1 VSEDSRTQ
9 SEEPRASGGRES
21 AAAGET
27 RIPEAVDVTL
37 ELLRRYDRPGPRY
50 TSYPTA
56 VEFTPEYTERDYRN
70 ELAAADAHPDEP
82 LSLYVHIP
90 FCEERCLYCGCNV
103 VITKKREVAVSYL
116 ESLHHE
122 IDLLAAHLPHR
133 RKLSQYHWGGGT
145 PTYLDPSQIEA
156 LQLGITEHFEIL
168 PDAEVAIEVDP
179 RVTTFEQTRLLKR
192 LGFNRISMGVQ
203 DFTPEVQA
211 AVRRNQT
218 EQQTR
223 RLYDECRRLGFH
235 SINLDLIYGLPLQ
248 TPETFERST
257 QTVIDL
263 RPDRIALYSYAFV
276 PWLKAH
282 QKWIDV
288 EAMPDPATKLRLFCI
303 AREMLLQAGYSQ
315 IGMDHFALPEDEMV
329 LAMQDRRLH
338 RNFMGYT
345 VRRGSDMLGLGT
357 SAIGDVQGSLAQNV
371 KKLSTYREALDA
383 GRFPIERGIALD
395 EDDLI
400 RREVITRLMCN
411 LHLDQAEIETRFG
424 IDFASYFAR
433 ELNELRGPEGPVEHG
448 FLAIGSGQLQV
459 VGRGPLFIRNICMAF
474 DRYLR
479 KDEPGKRV
487 FSRTV

>member
-1 VSEDSRTQ
+1 MSESG
-9 SEEPRASGGRES
+9 SEPRVSS
-21 AAAGET
+21 
-27 RIPEAVDVTL
+27 AVDVTL
-37 ELLRRYDRPGPRY
+37 ELLRKYDRPGPRY

-56 VEFTPEYTERDYRN
+56 VEFTPEFTEQDYRQK
-70 ELAAADAHPDEP
+70 LAEADRLPAEP
-82 LSLYVHIP
+82 LSLYVHLP

-103 VITKKREVAVSYL
+103 VITKKGEVAESYL
-116 ESLHHE
+116 ETLYRE

-133 RKLSQYHWGGGT
+133 RIVSQYHWGGGT
-145 PTYLDPSQIEA
+145 PTYHDPAQIEA
-156 LQLGITEHFEIL
+156 LHRRITRHFEIL

-179 RVTTFEQTRLLKR
+179 RVTTFEQTRLLEQ

-211 AVRRNQT
+211 AVDRNQT
-218 EQQTR
+218 EEQTR

-248 TPETFERST
+248 TPESFARNMDV
-257 QTVIDL
+257 VIDL
-263 RPDRIALYSYAFV
+263 RPDRIAVYSYAFV

-282 QKWIDV
+282 QKRIDTDTL
-288 EAMPDPATKLRLFCI
+288 PDPATKLRLFCI
-303 AREMLLQAGYSQ
+303 AREMLLEAGYRQ

-329 LAMQDRRLH
+329 LAMQERRLH

-345 VRRGSDMLGLGT
+345 VKRGGDMLGLGT

-371 KKLSTYREALDA
+371 KKLTAYRQAVDE
-383 GRFPIERGIALD
+383 GRFPIERGVRLD
-395 EDDLI
+395 GDDLI

-411 LHLDQAEIETRFG
+411 FHLDQGEIERRFG
-424 IDFASYFAR
+424 ISFSDYFAK
-433 ELNELRGPEGPVEHG
+433 ELDELRGPGGPVEHG
-448 FLAIGSGQLQV
+448 FLEIEPDHLKV
-459 VGRGPLFIRNICMAF
+459 VGQGSLFIRNICMVF

-479 KDEPGKRV
+479 KDGPDKPV